1 MKRSIFLKIFHGYL
15 LIIFLLFVSILLFA
29 FHTIKNHYIDTLAYN
44 LEKLGIA
51 LEPRIIPFL
60 ETQRYEEL
68 DSLVKKLGGKID
80 VRITIV
86 DREGLVLADSEKDPQ
101 KMENHRDRPE
111 IREAFRGETGKSMR
125 YSITMKENMLYV
137 ALPIEKDG
145 KIVGVLRESLF
156 LKQIHNL
163 LNKLK
168 TRVFFIS
175 LFIVIFS
182 VLGALFISRTL
193 CLPIKKLSK
202 ASETLA
208 SGNFDVRVFLKNRD
222 ELRELADN
230 FNYMAEKIN
239 ETFTDLNLQKEELRN
254 IISSIQEGLMVIEKS
269 SRITRVNESIKK
281 IIHAEEIEGKLYW
294 EILTLKSVKLSDL
307 IKKAMEMKMSIK
319 EEVEIDDKIYLCGI
333 TYVVAKDEIIV
344 ILYDITEL
352 KKYEKMKRDFVANVS
367 HELRTPLTAIYGYLE
382 TLEEDAKDI
391 QKDYVQIIKKH
402 TQRLTNIVQ
411 DLLILSELEQKRKI
425 EFEYVKLKKI
435 VENVLTIYERKAIE
449 KGLKLKLTIEDNID
463 KIKGDS
469 FQLEQLLINLID
481 NAIKYTE
488 KDCIEILA
496 SKEKDFI
503 KLEVRDTGIGIPEK
517 DLPRIFERFYVVDK
531 SRSRKLGGTGLGL
544 SIVKHIVMLHNGKID
559 VKSTQGKGTI
569 FTIWL
574 PIS

>member
-1 MKRSIFLKIFHGYL
+1 
-15 LIIFLLFVSILLFA
+15 
-29 FHTIKNHYIDTLAYN
+29 
-44 LEKLGIA
+44 LEKLGMT

-60 ETQRYEEL
+60 EAQRYEEL
-68 DSLVKKLGGKID
+68 DSLVKELGKKID

-86 DREGLVLADSEKDPQ
+86 DSEGLVLADSEKDPQ

-137 ALPIEKDG
+137 ALPMEKDG

-208 SGNFDVRVFLKNRD
+208 SGNFDVRVFLKNKD

-230 FNYMAEKIN
+230 FNYMAEKIK
-239 ETFTDLNLQKEELRN
+239 ETFTDLNLQKEELRSV
-254 IISSIQEGLMVIEKS
+254 ISSIQEGLMVIEKS

-319 EEVEIDDKIYLCGI
+319 EEVEIDGKIYLCGI

-352 KKYEKMKRDFVANVS
+352 KKYEEMKRDFVANVS

-449 KGLKLKLTIEDNID
+449 KGLKLKLKIEDSID

-488 KDCIEILA
+488 KDGIEILA
-496 SKEKDFI
+496 SKEKDFV